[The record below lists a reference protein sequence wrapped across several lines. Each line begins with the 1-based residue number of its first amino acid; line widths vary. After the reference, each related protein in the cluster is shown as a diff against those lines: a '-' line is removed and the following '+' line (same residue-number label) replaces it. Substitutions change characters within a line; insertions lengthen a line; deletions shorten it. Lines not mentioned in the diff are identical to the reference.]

1 MSSSNPLFIFSRFT
15 MALNEMKDGMD
26 AKICRSDSRQRPDI
40 RALEIGAFEM
50 AASEKARLEDKQ
62 REYREGA
69 WLHFGAFLLSRGH
82 QISLL

>member
-1 MSSSNPLFIFSRFT
+1 

-40 RALEIGAFEM
+40 RALEIGAFEL

-62 REYREGA
+62 REYRQAPTHLSGPSVRKLIRFLNA
-69 WLHFGAFLLSRGH
+69 FGSDL
-82 QISLL
+82 QY

>member
-1 MSSSNPLFIFSRFT
+1 

-40 RALEIGAFEM
+40 RALEIGAFEL

-62 REYREGA
+62 REYRQA
-69 WLHFGAFLLSRGH
+69 PTHLSDPSVRKTFK
-82 QISLL
+82 ILERIR